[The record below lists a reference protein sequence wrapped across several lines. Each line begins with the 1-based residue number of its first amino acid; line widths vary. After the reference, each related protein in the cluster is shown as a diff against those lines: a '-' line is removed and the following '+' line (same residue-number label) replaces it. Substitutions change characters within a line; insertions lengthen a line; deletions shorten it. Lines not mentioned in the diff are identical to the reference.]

1 MSLQASAVDHATD
14 ALRAALRS
22 GRYAPG
28 HRLPP
33 ERDLAEM
40 LRLSRPTLREAI
52 RRLGETGLLES
63 RRGSGTY
70 VAAVD
75 LEAVFAVRLRLEPWA
90 AELAATCRDDADAE
104 ALERLLG
111 RLERE
116 IGEATAFAQRD
127 IAIHGLVARASGNPL
142 LVDVLERLA
151 ELTALSRA
159 LTSPERDAR
168 EATRERM
175 RSLVHAI
182 AERDAA
188 GAAHAMTGHLEDVRT
203 VARRAASAEGVE
215 LVLSTPTPGWRSS
228 GRP

>member
-1 MSLQASAVDHATD
+1 MALQASAVDQATY

-90 AELAATCRDDADAE
+90 AELAAASRDDADALL
-104 ALERLLG
+104 LERLLG
-111 RLERE
+111 RLERA
-116 IGEATAFAQRD
+116 IGESTAFAQAD
-127 IAIHGLVARASGNPL
+127 MAIHRVVVGASGNQV
-142 LVDVLERLA
+142 LVGVLERLA

-168 EATRERM
+168 EATVERM
-175 RSLVHAI
+175 RLLVRAI

-188 GAAHAMTGHLEDVRT
+188 GAAQAMTGHLEDVRR
-203 VARRAASAEGVE
+203 VARRASTPDRHE
-215 LVLSTPTPGWRSS
+215 LLLSTPAPALACS
-228 GRP
+228 GGQ